1 MNDAQTAARQM
12 VERVTHPR
20 LGEIPVIGT
29 PVKYSR
35 MRPGVRRPAPMQG
48 EHTDEVLT
56 ECGLLRRGHPG
67 APREEGRPVGREGL
81 RDTEDSRCCSRPA
94 ASRRRRP
101 SPSSTSGPTTAGVVY
116 YTSDLASIPPAFRD
130 SATPIST
137 PQARPAQPAKSEPA
151 ALRVTPE
158 RPSPPRPAST
168 AVPLT
173 LIVDTGADRTV
184 IAPDVL
190 ERAGLGGQ
198 GGRPVQVVGITGVST
213 ATLVTVPMLDV
224 AGARIGPLAVIALSA
239 PADVARDCASRAR
252 ARSRRGAST
261 GSSVATCSTHSR

>member
-1 MNDAQTAARQM
+1 
-12 VERVTHPR
+12 VW
-20 LGEIPVIGT
+20 
-29 PVKYSR
+29 
-35 MRPGVRRPAPMQG
+35 
-48 EHTDEVLT
+48 
-56 ECGLLRRGHPG
+56 LLRRRHPR

-81 RDTEDSRCCSRPA
+81 TRHRGLALLLAAGCLSATPA
-94 ASRRRRP
+94 LAELYKW
-101 SPSSTSGPTTAGVVY
+101 TDAAGVVY

-151 ALRVTPE
+151 ALRVTAGAPI
-158 RPSPPRPAST
+158 T
-168 AVPLT
+168 AEARLNGVPLT

-224 AGARIGPLAVIALSA
+224 AGARIGPLAVIALA
-239 PADVARDCASRAR
+239 LPPTLRAMR
-252 ARSRRGAST
+252 IEGAGEVST
-261 GSSVATCSTHSR
+261 GGVDGLLGRDVLDAFTLSVDTASGRATLNLR